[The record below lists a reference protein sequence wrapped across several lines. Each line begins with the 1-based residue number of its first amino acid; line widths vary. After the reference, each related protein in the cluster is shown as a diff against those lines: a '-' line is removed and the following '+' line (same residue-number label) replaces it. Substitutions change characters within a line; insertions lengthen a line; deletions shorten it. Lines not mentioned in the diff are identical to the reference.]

1 MMVTMIVIMKVMTMM
16 MIMMIVMMMIMIGGY
31 PYCERKE
38 IKKRGKE
45 VDIIED
51 HFANKCYLRKNN
63 LPS

>member
-1 MMVTMIVIMKVMTMM
+1 MTMIVIMKVMTM
-16 MIMMIVMMMIMIGGY
+16 MIMMIVMMMIMIMIGGY
-31 PYCERKE
+31 RYCERKE

>member
-1 MMVTMIVIMKVMTMM
+1 M

-31 PYCERKE
+31 RYCERKE

-51 HFANKCYLRKNN
+51 HFANKCYLCKNN